1 MGKSA
6 VCAEPIGVAI
16 TLGRGGAAIG
26 WVTVSFDDADIVAAD
41 ARQARD
47 LGFGGKLLIHPR
59 QVAPAQGVFQPS
71 QEDYDWALSIL
82 EAVANSHSAV
92 KLDGAM
98 IDMPVIKRAERI
110 KQDFESLA

>member
-1 MGKSA
+1 MAAANYSGFVLEHGGCTGLQWPHRAQGDPGGPKA
-6 VCAEPIGVAI
+6 ANEP
-16 TLGRGGAAIG
+16 
-26 WVTVSFDDADIVAAD
+26 
-41 ARQARD
+41 
-47 LGFGGKLLIHPR
+47 K
-59 QVAPAQGVFQPS
+59 VAPAQGVFQPS